1 MERSLPSS
9 MPVLDKPG
17 EEVHVESICNLN
29 NSGNGLVSTFQKS
42 LSFSI
47 ARI

>member
-17 EEVHVESICNLN
+17 LSMSDLGKTPLFAIYIK
-29 NSGNGLVSTFQKS
+29 GNTLIVWPGMIMT
-42 LSFSI
+42 
-47 ARI
+47 ATG